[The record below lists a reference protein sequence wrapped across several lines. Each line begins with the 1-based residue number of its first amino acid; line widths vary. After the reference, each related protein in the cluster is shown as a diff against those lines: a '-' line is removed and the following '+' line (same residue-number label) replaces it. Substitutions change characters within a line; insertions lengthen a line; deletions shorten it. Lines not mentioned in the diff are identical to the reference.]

1 MPEPQ
6 ITRSALSRT
15 LRLVAP
21 DLRPQAKLVAGGTI
35 ALLAEVAFRVA
46 EPWPM
51 KIVIDSVL
59 SSLGAATGYAPANL
73 ARLLGLGAALIAIV
87 AMRALCNYLATV
99 SFALAGSRT
108 AIALRRR
115 VFHHVQ
121 TLSQQFHS
129 RNRSADT
136 VQRLVSDVAR
146 MQDVAVTAGLPL
158 AANVLTLT
166 VMLGV
171 MVWLDPLLSLV
182 VVAAISLFFLTSSGS
197 SKKITSAAR
206 RTRKSEGQLANTAQE
221 ALSTIK
227 VVQAYGLEPIVEDRF
242 VNANQNSLH
251 AGVRSLRL
259 AARLERTTDV
269 IVGLA
274 SAVVLVG
281 GGLRVLAGAMTP
293 GDLVLFNTYLRTT
306 MKPLRD
312 MAKYTGRIARA
323 AASGE
328 RVANLMDVH
337 PDIVS
342 PVDPVPLGHV
352 RGSLAF
358 EDVVTEYDGNE
369 ILHGVNLQIG
379 AGEHVAIIGPSG
391 SGKSTL
397 TSLVVRAL
405 DPADGRVRLDG
416 HNLTSLDL
424 TELRAQVSVLHQEA
438 VLFADT
444 IRENIRMGRPEAT
457 DAEIEAAAVAAG
469 AHEFIASLPDGYDT
483 VVGERGGTLSGGQRQ
498 RVAIVRALLRDAPV
512 VILDE
517 ATTGLDPASSTAVL
531 DAVDRL
537 SRGRT
542 LLAVTHETEVAMRAD
557 RVVWIEDG
565 QVRLDGPP
573 QQLLDESAAFRAWA
587 AAGAAQKELL
597 TTDDPGTDAGG
608 RRMADPNR
616 NRTRK
621 PSRRHE

>member
-1 MPEPQ
+1 MSEPQ
-6 ITRSALSRT
+6 ISRSALSRT
-15 LRLVAP
+15 LRLIAP
-21 DLRPQAKLVAGGTI
+21 DLRPQVRLVAGGTV
-35 ALLAEVAFRVA
+35 ALLAEVVFRVA

-59 SSLGAATGYAPANL
+59 SSLGAETGYAPANL

-115 VFHHVQ
+115 AFHHVQ

-182 VVAAISLFFLTSSGS
+182 VVGAITLFFLTSSGS

-206 RTRKSEGQLANTAQE
+206 RTRKSEGHLANTAQE

-242 VNANQNSLH
+242 VNANQTSLH

-328 RVANLMDVH
+328 RVANLMDVQ

-352 RGSLAF
+352 RGALTF
-358 EDVVTEYDGNE
+358 EDVVTEYDGHE
-369 ILHGVNLQIG
+369 ILHGVNLHID

-405 DPADGRVRLDG
+405 DPVGGRVRLDG

-457 DAEIEAAAVAAG
+457 DAEVEAAAVAAG
-469 AHEFIASLPDGYDT
+469 AHEFIAALPDGYDT

-498 RVAIVRALLRDAPV
+498 RVAIVRALLRDAPI

-517 ATTGLDPASSTAVL
+517 ATTGLDPASSAAVL

-542 LLAVTHETEVAMRAD
+542 LLAVTHETEVAMRSD
-557 RVVWIEDG
+557 RIIWIEDG
-565 QVRLDGPP
+565 RIQLDGTP
-573 QQLLDESAAFRAWA
+573 QQLLKDAPAFRAWA
-587 AAGAAQKELL
+587 AAGAAQRELL
-597 TTDDPGTDAGG
+597 TSDKRPARPEHNQSDAETI
-608 RRMADPNR
+608 RRSHVR
-616 NRTRK
+616 Q
-621 PSRRHE
+621 

>member
-1 MPEPQ
+1 MSEPR
-6 ITRSALSRT
+6 IRRSALTRT
-15 LRLVAP
+15 LRLIAP
-21 DLRPQAKLVAGGTI
+21 DLRPQRGLVVGGTF
-35 ALLAEVAFRVA
+35 ALLAEVVFRVL

-59 SSLGAATGYAPANL
+59 SSLGTATGYAPANL
-73 ARLLGLGAALIAIV
+73 ARLVGLGATLIAIV
-87 AMRALCNYLATV
+87 ALRALCNYLATV

-115 VFHHVQ
+115 AFHHVQ

-182 VVAAISLFFLTSSGS
+182 VVGAIALFFFTSSGS
-197 SKKITSAAR
+197 SKRITSAAR

-227 VVQAYGLEPIVEDRF
+227 VVQAYGLEALVEDRF
-242 VNANQNSLH
+242 VSANQNSLH

-259 AARLERTTDV
+259 AAKLERTTDV
-269 IVGLA
+269 IVGLG
-274 SAVVLVG
+274 SAVVLIG
-281 GGLRVLAGAMTP
+281 GGMRVLAGAMTV

-328 RVANLMDVH
+328 RVANLMDVQ

-342 PVDPVPLGHV
+342 PPDPVPLGHV
-352 RGSLAF
+352 RGALTF
-358 EDVVTEYDGNE
+358 EDVVTEYDGHE
-369 ILHGVNLQIG
+369 ILHGVNLQID

-405 DPADGRVRLDG
+405 DPVGGRVRLDG

-424 TELRAQVSVLHQEA
+424 SELRAQVSVLHQEA

-457 DAEIEAAAVAAG
+457 DAEVEAAARAAG
-469 AHEFIASLPDGYDT
+469 AHDFITSLPDGYDT
-483 VVGERGGTLSGGQRQ
+483 IVGERGGTLSGGQRQ
-498 RVAIVRALLRDAPV
+498 RVAIVRALLRDAPIV
-512 VILDE
+512 VLDE
-517 ATTGLDPASSTAVL
+517 ATTGLDPASSTHVL

-542 LLAVTHETEVAMRAD
+542 LLAVTHETEVAMRSD
-557 RVVWIEDG
+557 RVVWVEDG
-565 QVRLDGPP
+565 RIALDGPP
-573 QQLLDESAAFRAWA
+573 QQLLEESPAFRAWA
-587 AAGAAQKELL
+587 AAGAAQRELL
-597 TTDDPGTDAGG
+597 TADKRQDAGAENRPDDRPDETN
-608 RRMADPNR
+608 RRTYVR
-616 NRTRK
+616 Q
-621 PSRRHE
+621 